1 VTARP
6 CRRFDI
12 WHKAEERGTLRHDRE
27 AEKSLKTYCS
37 IALSLLTGSALGA
50 GAVQALHAEAKPPA
64 YVVSE
69 ADVMNV
75 ASFNQSYVPSA
86 TKALVAAGGTFIARD
101 GKAESLY
108 GVPPKRI
115 SIVKFSSL
123 AAAEAALNSPAY
135 KEAKDDGDHAADF
148 RIYAVEGLP
157 PG

>member
-1 VTARP
+1 M
-6 CRRFDI
+6 
-12 WHKAEERGTLRHDRE
+12 
-27 AEKSLKTYCS
+27 KTYYS
-37 IALSLLTGSALGA
+37 IALSVLAGSALGA

-75 ASFNQSYVPSA
+75 ASFVSSYEPSA
-86 TKALVAAGGTFIARD
+86 AKALVAAGGTFIAHD

-115 SIVKFSSL
+115 SIVKFDNL

-135 KEAKDDGDHAADF
+135 KAAKNEGDDAADF

>member
-1 VTARP
+1 MIEK
-6 CRRFDI
+6 RR
-12 WHKAEERGTLRHDRE
+12 GP
-27 AEKSLKTYCS
+27 LKTYCS
-37 IALSLLTGSALGA
+37 LALSLLTGSALGA

-115 SIVKFSSL
+115 
-123 AAAEAALNSPAY
+123 
-135 KEAKDDGDHAADF
+135 
-148 RIYAVEGLP
+148 
-157 PG
+157 

>member
-1 VTARP
+1 M
-6 CRRFDI
+6 
-12 WHKAEERGTLRHDRE
+12 
-27 AEKSLKTYCS
+27 KTYRS
-37 IALSLLTGSALGA
+37 IALSLLAGSALGA
-50 GAVQALHAEAKPPA
+50 GAVQVLHAKAKPPA
-64 YVVSE
+64 YVISE

-75 ASFNQSYVPSA
+75 VSFNKSYEPSA
-86 TKALVAAGGTFIARD
+86 AKALVAAGGTFIARD

-115 SIVKFSSL
+115 SIVKFDSL

-135 KEAKDDGDHAADF
+135 KEAKDDGDHAANF